1 MSEEFEATSPSL
13 HLIVA
18 DLVAAYVSNN
28 RVPSNELPALIACVR
43 DALVKLSAPVAEAE
57 RETVAKPTAA
67 QIRKSVQHGGIVS
80 FLDGRSYKT
89 LKRHLATYGL
99 TPDTYRERFG
109 LRDDYPMVAPAYSE
123 RRSQLAK
130 DLGLGIRGG
139 PAAPKAAQPASLR
152 KRSQAA

>member
-1 MSEEFEATSPSL
+1 MSEEAETTLPSMS
-13 HLIVA
+13 LIVA

-28 RVPSNELPALIACVR
+28 RVPPSELPALIASMQ
-43 DALVKLSAPVAEAE
+43 DAVSRLSTPTAQAEPEA
-57 RETVAKPTAA
+57 TAKPTAA
-67 QIRKSVQHGGIVS
+67 QIRRSIQHGGIVS

-89 LKRHLATYGL
+89 LKRHLATFGL

-139 PAAPKAAQPASLR
+139 RAAPKAAQAEIPK
-152 KRSQAA
+152 KRRQAA